1 MVVVPLG
8 RPISLLFDLAVV
20 LLVLIVLPVLESLMF
35 PELSIILV
43 LDPVEL
49 LLPTA
54 ELLEVDALLL

>member
-1 MVVVPLG
+1 MEVAPLG
-8 RPISLLFDLAVV
+8 RPTSLLLDLAVV
-20 LLVLIVLPVLESLMF
+20 LLLLIVLPVLESLMF